1 VSLELIVGIRQ
12 IWTMRLG
19 WFEFI
24 LVTRYDNP
32 ALCVFYTP
40 TSKAEGKRMDVE
52 SAESEVSL
60 LDLMLVIAENIKLL
74 VIGPIVVGL
83 LALGVSYALPQSF
96 VSQAILALPT
106 QTQTATQAAAM
117 MVSPLVLDPIIA
129 TYKIGEGKPLQIA
142 RDAFAKRVNA
152 VVGKDGLLRLD
163 VTDTSATQAQAL
175 ANAVIDGWLNSTVP
189 GAQESEDLEKR
200 LEFAQ
205 NGLRSVTALLDRL
218 SVDGAVSLSKP
229 LTRGEAG
236 TGLVAVG
243 ELQSRYL
250 ADVLAIPRA
259 LKGLSRDVVK
269 QPPTLPAEPVSN
281 KKSLIVVL
289 AALGSGFV
297 LLLFVFMR
305 QAWENAAADPE
316 AALKQSQLKRALGF
330 KSN

>member
-1 VSLELIVGIRQ
+1 
-12 IWTMRLG
+12 MRLG

-96 VSQAILALPT
+96 VSQAILALPTQTQTQT

-205 NGLRSVTALLDRL
+205 NRLRSVTALLDRL

-305 QAWENAAADPE
+305 QAWKNAASDPE